1 MKKGRCGSM
10 DLKRFI
16 LVVEDSPTQARQIEE
31 TLTRAGYA
39 SKLAY
44 SGKEALGVLEKEKPL
59 LVLADIVMPE
69 MDGFELCKSMKAREA
84 LKDIPVILLTQLS
97 DPREVVRGME
107 CGADDFVVKPYNE
120 QALLARIEG
129 MLSIGQAGSVER
141 DVRII
146 VAEDSPTQAEQLKFL
161 LERRGYS
168 VLLASN
174 GQECLDMA
182 RQRPPTLIIS
192 DVVMPVMDGY
202 ELAYRVKQIE
212 SLRRVPVILITSLMD
227 RKDIVQRASVVADAF
242 FTKPFEERYLVSKIE
257 TLLNSAGREE
267 DDSSSIEVSFAGE
280 RYTISSGKKQI
291 LTFLLSTYEN
301 AVQQNR
307 ELTATQKELQLLN
320 ENLEERVLKR
330 TRQLQESEADY
341 RRLLETSA
349 DAIVVAGRDNTV
361 FFMNRAAEE
370 LFGARYEDLAG
381 KQFFILLSA
390 LGTKD
395 VEVQKDGGRAY
406 AEARTVSTTW
416 GEEPALLAAFRE
428 TTERKRMEEELRESE
443 QNFRALSE
451 NANDGIAIMALEGD
465 CRVIYANR
473 RLAEMIGYGPG
484 ELLEKNF
491 SEITELAACPGL
503 REALD
508 SGQYCNKE
516 VPFKTSA
523 GALVPVEMV
532 ASKTLWHGQRAAIL
546 LVRDIAERKKKEEEL
561 LKASKLESLG
571 TLAGG
576 IAHDFNNLLTAII
589 GNLSVARFLSHK
601 DERISKPL
609 IDADNAA
616 HRAKDLTK
624 QLLTFSKGGLPVKR
638 AVDLSG
644 IIKESASFSVR
655 GSNIRCEVAIPGRLP
670 AVEADE
676 GQISQVIHNL
686 IINADQAMP
695 DGGVITI
702 SAAVVEGH
710 ERGRQGRFLRVQ
722 VSDTGKGIEQ
732 ANLGKVFDP
741 YFTTKKGGSGL
752 GLATVYSIVRN
763 HDGFIELESLS
774 GKGTTFS
781 IYLPVTG
788 KPLEQRDDG
797 RDEEL
802 ERGQG
807 RVLVMDDEKM
817 VREAAATILEELGYE
832 VELAENGHEAIA
844 RYGQE
849 MSSGSPFDAV
859 IMDLTI
865 PAGMGGKEA
874 VRKLLEIDADARVIV
889 SSGYSNDD
897 IMSDFKRFGFSAVI
911 AKPYRIA
918 DLSRTVKAVIGS
930 RKKA

>member
-1 MKKGRCGSM
+1 MITESGTAALKK
-10 DLKRFI
+10 FI
-16 LVVEDSPTQARQIEE
+16 LVVEDSPTQAKQIEE
-31 TLTRAGYA
+31 TLARAGYA

-44 SGKEALGVLEKEKPL
+44 SGRAALEILEKEKPL

-69 MDGFELCKSMKAREA
+69 VDGFELCKSMKAREE
-84 LKDIPVILLTQLS
+84 LKSIPVILLTQLS

-120 QALLARIEG
+120 HALLVRIEG
-129 MLSIGQAGSVER
+129 MLSIGQSARSGTAGVT
-141 DVRII
+141 II

-174 GQECLDMA
+174 GQECLDLA
-182 RQRPPTLIIS
+182 SQKAPTLIIS

-202 ELAYRVKQIE
+202 ELAYRIKQIE
-212 SLRRVPVILITSLMD
+212 PLCHVPVILITSLMD

-257 TLLNSAGREE
+257 ALLSSANSEQ

-280 RYTISSGKKQI
+280 RYTIKSGKRQI

-330 TRQLQESEADY
+330 TRQLQESEANY

-370 LFGARYEDLAG
+370 LFGAKYEDLAG
-381 KQFFILLSA
+381 RQFFILLSG

-395 VEVQKDGGRAY
+395 VEVFKDGGLAY
-406 AEARTVSTTW
+406 AEARTVATTW

-451 NANDGIAIMALEGD
+451 NANDGIAIVALEGD

-473 RLAEMIGYGPG
+473 RLAEMIGYDPG
-484 ELLEKNF
+484 ELLKMSFAEVA
-491 SEITELAACPGL
+491 ELASCPGL
-503 REALD
+503 RESLD
-508 SGQYCNKE
+508 SGQYFQKE
-516 VPFKTSA
+516 VPLKTSS
-523 GALVPVEMV
+523 GVMVPVEM
-532 ASKTLWHGQRAAIL
+532 ASSKTLWHGQRAAIL

-589 GNLSVARFLSHK
+589 GNLSVARLLSQK
-601 DERISKPL
+601 DAKVAKPL

-624 QLLTFSKGGLPVKR
+624 QLLTFSRGGLPIKM

-644 IIKESASFSVR
+644 IIRESASFSVR
-655 GSNIRCEVAIPGRLP
+655 GSHIKCHLEMPVSLP

-695 DGGVITI
+695 GGGIITI
-702 SAAVVEGH
+702 SAAAVEGKDL
-710 ERGRQGRFLRVQ
+710 GRQGRFLKIQ
-722 VSDTGKGIEQ
+722 VSDTGKGIEEE
-732 ANLGKVFDP
+732 NLAKVFDP
-741 YFTTKKGGSGL
+741 YFTTKKEGSGL
-752 GLATVYSIVRN
+752 GLATVYSIIKN
-763 HDGFIELESLS
+763 HDGFVEVESQS

-781 IYLPVTG
+781 IYLPVTE
-788 KPLEQRDDG
+788 KPLAEKDG
-797 RDEEL
+797 ASDWEL

-807 RVLVMDDEKM
+807 RVLVMDDEEM
-817 VREAAATILEELGYE
+817 VREAAGTILEELGYE
-832 VELAENGHEAIA
+832 VEFAENGNEAVA
-844 RYGQE
+844 RYGEQL
-849 MSSGSPFDAV
+849 SAGRPFDAV

-874 VRKLLEIDADARVIV
+874 VKRLLEIDANAGVIV

-918 DLSRTVKAVIGS
+918 DLSRTVKSVIDG
-930 RKKA
+930 RKKG

>member
-1 MKKGRCGSM
+1 M
-10 DLKRFI
+10 DLKGFI
-16 LVVEDSPTQARQIEE
+16 LVVEDSPTQASQLEE
-31 TLTRAGYA
+31 ILKRAGYA
-39 SKLAY
+39 CRLAF
-44 SGKEALGVLEKEKPL
+44 SGKEALEALEKERPV

-69 MDGFELCKSMKAREA
+69 MDGFEFCKSMKARDD
-84 LKDIPVILLTQLS
+84 LKSVPVILLTQLS

-107 CGADDFVVKPYNE
+107 CGADDFVVKPYNV
-120 QALLARIEG
+120 QALLARIDG
-129 MLSIGQAGSVER
+129 VLSAGKER
-141 DVRII
+141 ETGAKDVRII
-146 VAEDSPTQAEQLKFL
+146 IAEDSPTQAEQLKFM

-168 VLLASN
+168 VEIAVN

-182 RQRPPTLIIS
+182 ARRPPDLIIS

-202 ELAYRVKQIE
+202 ELAYRVKHDE
-212 SLRRVPVILITSLMD
+212 TLRAVPVVLITSLMD

-242 FTKPFEERYLVSKIE
+242 FTKPFEEHSLVSKIE
-257 TLLNSAGREE
+257 TLLSSARTNE
-267 DDSSSIEVSFAGE
+267 DDSSGIEVSFAGE
-280 RYTISSGKKQI
+280 RYRIKSGKRQI

-301 AVQQNR
+301 AVQQNS
-307 ELTATQKELQLLN
+307 ELTAIQKELQLLN

-330 TRQLQESEADY
+330 TRQLQESEANY

-370 LFGARYEDLAG
+370 LFGAKYQDLAG

-395 VEVQKDGGRAY
+395 VEVMKDGGKAY

-416 GEEPALLAAFRE
+416 GEQAAVLATFRE
-428 TTERKRMEEELRESE
+428 TTARKRMEEELRESE

-451 NANDGIAIMALEGD
+451 NANDGIAIVSLEGG
-465 CRVIYANR
+465 CRIIYSNR
-473 RLAEMIGYGPG
+473 RFSEMVGCSPV
-484 ELLEKNF
+484 ELLKMGFGEVA
-491 SEITELAACPGL
+491 EVAGCPGL
-503 REALD
+503 RETLD
-508 SGQYCNKE
+508 SGQYCHSE
-516 VPFKTSA
+516 VQLKTSA
-523 GALVPVEMV
+523 GAMVPVEMA

-589 GNLSVARFLSHK
+589 GNLSVARLLSEK
-601 DERISKPL
+601 DAKVAKPL

-624 QLLTFSKGGLPVKR
+624 QLLTFSKGGLPLKK
-638 AVDLSG
+638 AVDLSA
-644 IIKESASFSVR
+644 IIRESASFSVR
-655 GSNIRCEVAIPGRLP
+655 GSNIKCEVAMPGCLP

-686 IINADQAMP
+686 VINADQAMTE
-695 DGGVITI
+695 GGIIKI
-702 SAAVVEGH
+702 SASVVEGQG
-710 ERGRQGRFLRVQ
+710 EGRSGRFLRIQ
-722 VSDTGKGIEQ
+722 VSDTGKGIEEE
-732 ANLGKVFDP
+732 NIGKVFDP
-741 YFTTKKGGSGL
+741 YFTTKKEGSGL
-752 GLATVYSIVRN
+752 GLASVYSIIRN
-763 HDGFIELESLS
+763 HDGYVELESRP
-774 GKGTTFS
+774 GAGTTFS
-781 IYLPVTG
+781 IYLPVTV
-788 KPLEQRDDG
+788 KPIAEREGDA
-797 RDEEL
+797 EEL

-807 RVLVMDDEKM
+807 RILVMDDEHM

-832 VELAENGHEAIA
+832 VEFAGN
-844 RYGQE
+844 GQE
-849 MSSGSPFDAV
+849 ALDKYSQEMRGGRPFDAV

-874 VRKLLEIDADARVIV
+874 VRRLLELDPGARVIV

-897 IMSDFKRFGFSAVI
+897 IMSDYARFGFSAVI
-911 AKPYRIA
+911 AKPYRII
-918 DLSRTVKAVIGS
+918 DLSRTVKGVVAS
-930 RKKA
+930 RRSV

>member
-1 MKKGRCGSM
+1 MR
-10 DLKRFI
+10 RFI
-16 LVVEDSPTQARQIEE
+16 LVVEDSPTQARQIED
-31 TLTRAGYA
+31 TLQRAGY
-39 SKLAY
+39 SSLLVS
-44 SGKEALGVLEKEKPL
+44 SGREALAILEKEKPL

-69 MDGFELCKSMKAREA
+69 MDGFELCKAIKAQEA
-84 LKDIPVILLTQLS
+84 LKSIPVILLTQLS

-129 MLSIGQAGSVER
+129 MLSIGPPGATG
-141 DVRII
+141 VRIL

-168 VLLASN
+168 VTLASN
-174 GQECLDMA
+174 GQECLDLA
-182 RQRPPTLIIS
+182 RKSPPTLIIS

-202 ELAYRVKQIE
+202 ELAFRVKQDE
-212 SLRRVPVILITSLMD
+212 VLRRVPVILITSLMD

-242 FTKPFEERYLVSKIE
+242 FTKPFEEQYLVAKIE
-257 TLLNSAGREE
+257 TLLGSAVRED
-267 DDSSSIEVSFAGE
+267 DDSSGIEVSFNGE
-280 RYTISSGKKQI
+280 RFTIKSGKRQI

-307 ELTATQKELQLLN
+307 ELTAMQKELQLLN

-330 TRQLQESEADY
+330 TRQLQESEANY
-341 RRLLETSA
+341 RRLLETSV

-370 LFGARYEDLAG
+370 LFGARYEDMAG
-381 KQFFILLSA
+381 KPFFILLSG

-395 VEVQKDGGRAY
+395 VEIMKDGGRAY
-406 AEARTVSTTW
+406 AEARTVATTW

-443 QNFRALSE
+443 QSFRALSE
-451 NANDGIAIMALEGD
+451 NANDGIAIVTLQD
-465 CRVIYANR
+465 NCRVIYANR
-473 RLAEMIGYGPG
+473 RLAEMLGYNHD
-484 ELLEKNF
+484 ELLRMYF
-491 SEITELAACPGL
+491 SGIVDMTVCPEVK
-503 REALD
+503 EALD
-508 SGQYCNKE
+508 SGQYWQME
-516 VPFKTSA
+516 IPLKTSA
-523 GALVPVEMV
+523 GAHVPFEMA

-546 LVRDIAERKKKEEEL
+546 LVRGIAERKKREEEL
-561 LKASKLESLG
+561 LKASKLDSLG

-589 GNLSVARFLSHK
+589 GNLSVARLLSQN
-601 DERISKPL
+601 DARVAKPL

-638 AVDLSG
+638 ATDLG
-644 IIKESASFSVR
+644 AIIRESASFSVR
-655 GSNIRCEVAIPGRLP
+655 GSNIKCELDIPVSLP

-686 IINADQAMP
+686 VINADQAMP
-695 DGGVITI
+695 DGGIITI
-702 SAAVVEGH
+702 SADMVEGAAI
-710 ERGRQGRFLRVQ
+710 GRQGAFLRIR
-722 VSDTGKGIEQ
+722 VSDTGKGIEE
-732 ANLGKVFDP
+732 ANLAKVFDP
-741 YFTTKKGGSGL
+741 YFTTKKEGSGL
-752 GLATVYSIVRN
+752 GLATVYSVVRN
-763 HDGFIELESLS
+763 HDGFVEVASQS
-774 GKGTTFS
+774 GEGTTFS

-788 KPLEQRDDG
+788 KAPEKRDDG
-797 RDEEL
+797 RDEVF
-802 ERGQG
+802 ERGEG
-807 RVLVMDDEKM
+807 KILVMDDEEM

-832 VELAENGHEAIA
+832 VEFAENGTEALA
-844 RYGQE
+844 KYGQE
-849 MSSGSPFDAV
+849 MRAGRPFDAV

-874 VRKLLEIDADARVIV
+874 VRRLLEMDPDARVIV

-897 IMSDFKRFGFSAVI
+897 IMSDFTRFGFSAVI
-911 AKPYRIA
+911 AKPYRIS
-918 DLSRTVKAVIGS
+918 DLSRTVKGVVEAR
-930 RKKA
+930 RKH

>member
-1 MKKGRCGSM
+1 M
-10 DLKRFI
+10 DVREFI

-31 TLTRAGYA
+31 TLGRAGYA

-44 SGKEALGVLEKEKPL
+44 SGREALEVLEKEKPL

-69 MDGFELCKSMKAREA
+69 MDGFELCKSMKARDS
-84 LKDIPVILLTQLS
+84 LKSIPVILLTQLS

-129 MLSIGQAGSVER
+129 MLSIGQPARAGTK
-141 DVRII
+141 DVTII

-174 GQECLDMA
+174 GQECLDLA
-182 RQRPPTLIIS
+182 SKKTPTLIIS

-202 ELAYRVKQIE
+202 ELAYRMKQIE
-212 SLRRVPVILITSLMD
+212 PLSRVPVILITSLMD

-242 FTKPFEERYLVSKIE
+242 FTKPFEERYLISKIE
-257 TLLNSAGREE
+257 TLLSSANREG

-280 RYTISSGKKQI
+280 RYTIKSGKKQI

-330 TRQLQESEADY
+330 TRQLQESEANY

-370 LFGARYEDLAG
+370 LFGAKYEDMEG
-381 KQFFILLSA
+381 KQFFILLSG

-395 VEVQKDGGRAY
+395 VEVLKDGGRAY
-406 AEARTVSTTW
+406 AEARTVATTW

-428 TTERKRMEEELRESE
+428 TTKRKRMEEELRESE
-443 QNFRALSE
+443 QNFRALS
-451 NANDGIAIMALEGD
+451 ANDGIAIVALEGD
-465 CRVIYANR
+465 CRVIYFNR
-473 RLAEMIGYGPG
+473 RLAEMIGYAPG
-484 ELLEKNF
+484 ELLKMSF
-491 SEITELAACPGL
+491 GEITELAGCHGL
-503 REALD
+503 KDALD
-508 SGQYCNKE
+508 SGQYCHNE

-523 GALVPVEMV
+523 GALVPVEMA
-532 ASKTLWHGQRAAIL
+532 ASKTLWHGQKAAIL
-546 LVRDIAERKKKEEEL
+546 LVRDIAERKKREEEL

-589 GNLSVARFLSHK
+589 GNLSVARLLSQK
-601 DERISKPL
+601 DEKVAKPL

-624 QLLTFSKGGLPVKR
+624 QLLTFSRGGLPVKM

-644 IIKESASFSVR
+644 IIRESASFSVR
-655 GSNIRCEVAIPGRLP
+655 GSNIKCNIDMPGSLP

-686 IINADQAMP
+686 LINADQAMP
-695 DGGVITI
+695 GGGIITV
-702 SAAVVEGH
+702 STAVVEGQD
-710 ERGRQGRFLRVQ
+710 RGRQGRFLRIQ
-722 VSDTGKGIEQ
+722 VSDTGKGIKEEH
-732 ANLGKVFDP
+732 LGKVFDP
-741 YFTTKKGGSGL
+741 YFTTKKEGSGL
-752 GLATVYSIVRN
+752 GLATVYSIIRN
-763 HDGFIELESLS
+763 HDGFVELESHR

-788 KPLEQRDDG
+788 KPLPEKGG
-797 RDEEL
+797 RVEEEL
-802 ERGQG
+802 ERGHG
-807 RVLVMDDEKM
+807 RILVMDDEHM
-817 VREAAATILEELGYE
+817 VREAAGTILEELGYE
-832 VELAENGHEAIA
+832 VEFAENGHEAIA
-844 RYGQE
+844 RYGDE
-849 MSSGSPFDAV
+849 MRAGRPFDAV

-874 VRKLLEIDADARVIV
+874 VRRVLEIDADARVIV

-897 IMSDFKRFGFSAVI
+897 IMSNFKSFGFSAVI
-911 AKPYRIA
+911 AKPYRIT
-918 DLSRTVKAVIGS
+918 DLSRTVKSVMDG
-930 RKKA
+930 RKKV